1 MESRAIDRS
10 IAFFLPAAVALTV
23 AAGIAFLAVQQDLR
37 IGANDVPQQLAEDA
51 VAALDSGADPTT
63 VVAAKPVSIERSL
76 APFVVVYGPDG
87 HVLATDGTL
96 DGRPPALPPGVLQ
109 SAQDTGRDAV
119 TWQPRSGVR
128 VATVAIPWAG
138 GTVVAGRSLRAIESR
153 IDSIQLL
160 VLLPAAERSPN
171 RSIPAAKQPRANAPT
186 RPISSF
192 LISSSLHC

>member
-1 MESRAIDRS
+1 MEMRTIDRS
-10 IAFFLPAAVALTV
+10 IAFFLPAAAALTI

-63 VVAAKPVSIERSL
+63 VVTASPVAIDTSL

-87 HVLATDGTL
+87 GVLATDGTL
-96 DGRPPALPPGVLQ
+96 DGRPPALPSGVLR
-109 SAQDTGRDAV
+109 SAKDTGRDTV
-119 TWQPRSGVR
+119 TWQPRAGVR

-153 IDSIQLL
+153 IESIQLL
-160 VLLPAAERSPN
+160 ALLGWLAGLVVIGAAAVVSAMVWPTG
-171 RSIPAAKQPRANAPT
+171 PRDPSAG
-186 RPISSF
+186 
-192 LISSSLHC
+192 